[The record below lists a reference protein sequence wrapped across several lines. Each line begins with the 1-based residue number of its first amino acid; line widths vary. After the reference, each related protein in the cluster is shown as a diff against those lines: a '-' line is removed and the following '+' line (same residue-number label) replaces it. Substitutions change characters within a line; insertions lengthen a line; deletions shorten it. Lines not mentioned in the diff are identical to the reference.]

1 MKLGL
6 SSVSRFRD
14 LRGARVPGQWEK
26 GLAWGGSPAG
36 LGERFLALVGEA
48 ADQPSSRRARTA
60 QDWRKTNQFGQK
72 PWGALTPSRPAFYFS
87 LFCQQSSCHLEA
99 FFPQQ
104 WIFLCA
110 VLGAGNAG
118 SEETCDMWPFGLNE
132 SHSDLQTRP
141 IGH

>member
-1 MKLGL
+1 M
-6 SSVSRFRD
+6 
-14 LRGARVPGQWEK
+14 
-26 GLAWGGSPAG
+26 G
-36 LGERFLALVGEA
+36 LGSGRKVWPGEGPLQALGRDFYLCLEKQLTSHLPEGHALQRTGGRPTKSARSHGE
-48 ADQPSSRRARTA
+48 Q
-60 QDWRKTNQFGQK
+60 
-72 PWGALTPSRPAFYFS
+72 LTPSRPVFYFS

-141 IGH
+141 TGH